1 MIETR
6 YTADDL
12 KKLPLRAIVALAVR
26 CARRVE
32 PLALPPHDHPEKESL
47 RSAVAE
53 ALRVA
58 EDFARGR
65 PCPAIESA
73 VRAIEAGQGAV
84 QGDLSRE
91 NAYAAVVRA
100 AHAAAIALDAL
111 ALRAEP
117 EEKRLV
123 SGDRP
128 PQPFPHLADLS
139 ADLAALW
146 AFTATMDA
154 ARAIASTDDFTRSPA
169 EDYRKPLELKLGQY
183 PEAGQPID
191 PSPGGPLGPLRSGG
205 PES

>member
-1 MIETR
+1 MFETR

-12 KKLPLRAIVALAVR
+12 KKLPLRAIVALAAR

-32 PLALPPHDHPEKESL
+32 PLTLLPDDRPEKENL

-53 ALRVA
+53 AIRVA

-65 PCPAIESA
+65 PCPTIETA

-91 NAYAAVVRA
+91 NAYAAAVRA
-100 AHAAAIALDAL
+100 AHAAATAMDAL

-117 EEKRLV
+117 EEKRLIT
-123 SGDRP
+123 GDPP

-139 ADLAALW
+139 ADMAALG
-146 AFTATMDA
+146 AFTAAMDA
-154 ARAIASTDDFTRSPA
+154 ARAIASTDDFTRSAA
-169 EDYRKPLELKLGQY
+169 EDYRKLLGLELGQY

-191 PSPGGPLGPLRSGG
+191 PSPEGPLGPLRSGG

>member
-6 YTADDL
+6 YTTDDM
-12 KKLPLRAIVALAVR
+12 KKLPLRAIVALAAR

-32 PLALPPHDHPEKESL
+32 PLAVLPDDHPETGNI

-53 ALRVA
+53 ALGVA

-65 PCPAIESA
+65 PCPKIESA

-84 QGDLSRE
+84 QGDLTRE
-91 NAYAAVVRA
+91 NAYAAAVRA
-100 AHAAAIALDAL
+100 AHAAATAMDAL

-123 SGDRP
+123 SGDPP

-139 ADLAALW
+139 ADLAALG
-146 AFTATMDA
+146 AFTAAMDA
-154 ARAIASTDDFTRSPA
+154 ARAIASTDDFTRSAA
-169 EDYRKPLELKLGQY
+169 EDYRKLLGLKLGQY

-191 PSPGGPLGPLRSGG
+191 PSPDGPLGPLRSAGS
-205 PES
+205 ES

>member
-1 MIETR
+1 MIETS
-6 YTADDL
+6 YTADDM

-32 PLALPPHDHPEKESL
+32 PLALPPDDHPEKEHL
-47 RSAVAE
+47 RSAVAG
-53 ALRVA
+53 ALGVA

-65 PCPAIESA
+65 PCPTIESA
-73 VRAIEAGQGAV
+73 VRSIEAGQGAV

-91 NAYAAVVRA
+91 NAYAAVIRA
-100 AHAAAIALDAL
+100 AHAAATAMDAL

-123 SGDRP
+123 SGDPP

-139 ADLAALW
+139 ADLAALG
-146 AFTATMDA
+146 AFTAAMDA
-154 ARAIASTDDFTRSPA
+154 ARAIASSDGFTRSAA
-169 EDYRKPLELKLGQY
+169 EDYRKLLGLELGQY
-183 PEAGQPID
+183 PEAGQPINLF
-191 PSPGGPLGPLRSGG
+191 PEGPLGPLRPGG

>member
-32 PLALPPHDHPEKESL
+32 PLALPPDDHPERENL
-47 RSAVAE
+47 RSAVVE

-58 EDFARGR
+58 EDFARGL

-73 VRAIEAGQGAV
+73 VRAVEAGQAAV

-91 NAYAAVVRA
+91 NAYAAVVQA
-100 AHAAAIALDAL
+100 AHAAATALDAL

-117 EEKRLV
+117 EERRLI
-123 SGDRP
+123 SGDP
-128 PQPFPHLADLS
+128 PPRPFPHLADLS
-139 ADLAALW
+139 ADMAALG
-146 AFTATMDA
+146 AFTTAMDA
-154 ARAIASTDDFTRSPA
+154 ARAIASADDFTESAA
-169 EDYRKPLELKLGQY
+169 EDYRKLLGLQLGQY

-191 PSPGGPLGPLRSGG
+191 PSPDGPLGPLRSGG